1 MKRKYHRAE
10 QIVKKLREADAAIS
24 SGSTVEQVC
33 KQLGI
38 SDATY
43 YNWRRQYGQMKL
55 SQVKQL
61 KAVQK
66 ENARLKKLVAELSLD
81 NAALKEALSGNY

>member
-1 MKRKYHRAE
+1 MKRKYHRPE
-10 QIVKKLREADAAIS
+10 QIVKLLRAAEAKLAAGLS
-24 SGSTVEQVC
+24 VEEVS

-43 YNWRRQYGQMKL
+43 YNWRKQYGQMKL
-55 SQVKQL
+55 NQVKQL

-66 ENARLKKLVAELSLD
+66 ENSQLKKLVADLSLD
-81 NAALKEALSGNY
+81 NAILKETLSGNY